1 MEVTTWTQLG
11 IHTKPVIVAN
21 VHGYYE
27 PLRLLIRQAVESG
40 FISAKNKNLILFVDG
55 PEDRLLYDSFQWGTS
70 VMTVLETC
78 DPYSGSKFWIKLGRK
93 TRLRL
98 QLKVA
103 HSFWLCG

>member
-1 MEVTTWTQLG
+1 MLLPHAQIMEVTTWTQLG
-11 IHTKPVIVAN
+11 IHTKPVIVVN

-40 FISAKNKNLILFVDG
+40 FISAKNKNL
-55 PEDRLLYDSFQWGTS
+55 YDSFHWGTS

-78 DPYSGSKFWIKLGRK
+78 DPYAGYKFWIKLGRK

-98 QLKVA
+98 QLKVV